1 MVSVAQRNSNKMR
14 TEKGRLN
21 LMVRSLVSGSC
32 EVLEMGGVLTGR

>member
-21 LMVRSLVSGSC
+21 LMSLVSGPC